1 MLHVAF
7 TNNMR
12 RQCLLRAHL
21 AIFENFLVVAFDIV
35 AKKLVVLTVMTR
47 DIIIY
52 SEFEFLELKQILHRE
67 LERGGSIAAASVVWH
82 RSDSWFQRLHRLDD
96 RVNHQL
102 RTLEIAAK
110 DVESS
115 QRCSSHRK
123 DIVFLRKVI
132 DFLDGSS
139 GMMID
144 FQSTPLVFRIIEVQE
159 AHRLTERRASETV
172 NINYLVHFVN
182 PV

>member
-67 LERGGSIAAASVVWH
+67 LERGGAVAAAGMVLHSANALL
-82 RSDSWFQRLHRLDD
+82 QRLHRLDN
-96 RVNHQL
+96 RVYHQL
-102 RTLEIAAK
+102 RTGEIAAK
-110 DVESS
+110 HIETA
-115 QRCSSHRK
+115 QRRPHHRK
-123 DIVFLRKVI
+123 DIVFLREIV
-132 DFLDGSS
+132 DFLYRSS
-139 GMMID
+139 CMMVHLKR
-144 FQSTPLVFRIIEVQE
+144 TPFIIRIIKVQE
-159 AHRLTERRASETV
+159 AHRLSERRASETV
-172 NINYLVHFVN
+172 DIHNFFHS
-182 PV
+182 

>member
-67 LERGGSIAAASVVWH
+67 LERDGAVAAAGMVLHSANALL
-82 RSDSWFQRLHRLDD
+82 QRLHRLDN
-96 RVNHQL
+96 RVYHQL
-102 RTLEIAAK
+102 RTGEIAAK
-110 DVESS
+110 HIETA
-115 QRCSSHRK
+115 QRRPHHRK
-123 DIVFLRKVI
+123 DIVFLREIV
-132 DFLDGSS
+132 DFLYRSS
-139 GMMID
+139 CMMVHLKR
-144 FQSTPLVFRIIEVQE
+144 TPFIIRIIKVQE
-159 AHRLTERRASETV
+159 AHRLSERRASETV
-172 NINYLVHFVN
+172 DIHNFFHS
-182 PV
+182 